1 MISLKSVKV
10 AFEGRTVLE
19 DINLDINEKR
29 VGVIGWNGSG
39 KSTFARLLN
48 GLQTPTAGSVTIDGA
63 DTAKAGG
70 HVRRK
75 VGFVF
80 QNPDNQIVYPV
91 VEEDLEFGLRN
102 LNISKEERKRRIDEI
117 FQQYGL
123 DHLRSRMTHRLSG
136 GEKQMIALM
145 GVLVMHPEIIV
156 LDEPTTLLDL
166 KNKHNLLSVL
176 HELPQQIVMVTHDL
190 ELLSDFDRVLFF
202 HDGKLYADGEPEEV
216 IATYRKVSGV
226 C

>member
-10 AFEGRTVLE
+10 SFEGRIVL
-19 DINLDINEKR
+19 DKINLDISEKR
-29 VGVIGWNGSG
+29 VGIIGWNGSG

-48 GLQTPTAGSVTIDGA
+48 GLQLPTEGIVEIDGA
-63 DTAKAGG
+63 DTSKAGG

-102 LNISKEERKRRIDEI
+102 LKISKDERKRRIDEI
-117 FQQYGL
+117 FAQYDLGY
-123 DHLRSRMTHRLSG
+123 LRSRMTHRLSG

-145 GVLVMHPEIIV
+145 GVLVMQPEIIV

-166 KNKHNLLSVL
+166 KNKHNFLSVL
-176 HELPQQIVMVTHDL
+176 HELPQQIIMVTHDL

-202 HDGKLYADGEPEEV
+202 HEGGVYADGKPEEV
-216 IATYRKVSGV
+216 IITYKQVSGA